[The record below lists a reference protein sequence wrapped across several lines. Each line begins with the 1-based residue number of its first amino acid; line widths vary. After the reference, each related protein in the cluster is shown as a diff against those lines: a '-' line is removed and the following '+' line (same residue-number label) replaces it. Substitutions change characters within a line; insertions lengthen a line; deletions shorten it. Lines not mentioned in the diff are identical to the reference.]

1 MAIDHDA
8 SEENNQPDHD
18 GNRDEKAPPRK
29 RWATERDEPVTTIGR
44 HRNIMDVHLSLA
56 VAPAGDDDVDSH
68 VNSVGTR
75 IGVSKGRAT
84 VYCDVGTMLRRM
96 PRILE
101 FCRSGALPH
110 ERLSTIAKS
119 IVAVS
124 DNNLPEVEKRFLR
137 YLRPRK
143 DFQALPG
150 PRVFAR
156 ELRRIVESVEPISTP
171 PDDDE
176 PQPVTGES
184 YGVDNEYPG
193 DHGSME
199 VIMRKDRLAEFDAT
213 VRAIKDAKVKAGEDC
228 SYTDAMIAMSRG
240 DFAGAKVTMNI
251 YVDGDADEDDVQ
263 VWLDGAGWLPKY
275 VSEEWLARAAV
286 VRLSADSQT
295 GGYAPTEAQKARV
308 RGRDGQC
315 RFPGCDVPA
324 HRCQVDHV
332 INFNPDAAKNPLIHA
347 NDRHLLPLGVYLDW
361 LSGGQP
367 KGTPG
372 MRTAE
377 GVGAGFVVGNDANNL
392 GVTATWNLQCLCQ
405 HHHNLK
411 TSRHWHA
418 QMHPD
423 GSVTWSDHTGEAK
436 ATTVPHG
443 PIAHIKRQTFAQ
455 RATRLASTIHGDN
468 LRRMKAEADAAKAME
483 QADIDAALRRHA
495 RETAKYE
502 EELAEFTAGPLNSAD
517 PAVAAEARA
526 LADAAD
532 DGWPCVEDP
541 TWDPTWDPDKE
552 TSDMKRRDGRNAAD
566 DTTDDIWASAPMK
579 RNPDMIDDEW
589 TEWNRKCAAGEWEG
603 VGPETGSAP
612 EPQPGTVSDSRFHPH
627 SDSLPRSVCRPHRR
641 RATIDAEPGSA
652 PEPPPP
658 LGPHPDIPF

>member
-75 IGVSKGRAT
+75 IGLSKGRAT

-124 DNNLPEVEKRFLR
+124 DDNLPEVEKRFLR

-213 VRAIKDAKVKAGEDC
+213 VRAIKDAKVKAGQDC

-263 VWLDGAGWLPKY
+263 VWLDGAGW
-275 VSEEWLARAAV
+275 
-286 VRLSADSQT
+286 
-295 GGYAPTEAQKARV
+295 
-308 RGRDGQC
+308 
-315 RFPGCDVPA
+315 
-324 HRCQVDHV
+324 
-332 INFNPDAAKNPLIHA
+332 
-347 NDRHLLPLGVYLDW
+347 
-361 LSGGQP
+361 
-367 KGTPG
+367 
-372 MRTAE
+372 
-377 GVGAGFVVGNDANNL
+377 
-392 GVTATWNLQCLCQ
+392 
-405 HHHNLK
+405 
-411 TSRHWHA
+411 
-418 QMHPD
+418 
-423 GSVTWSDHTGEAK
+423 
-436 ATTVPHG
+436 
-443 PIAHIKRQTFAQ
+443 
-455 RATRLASTIHGDN
+455 
-468 LRRMKAEADAAKAME
+468 
-483 QADIDAALRRHA
+483 
-495 RETAKYE
+495 
-502 EELAEFTAGPLNSAD
+502 
-517 PAVAAEARA
+517 
-526 LADAAD
+526 
-532 DGWPCVEDP
+532 
-541 TWDPTWDPDKE
+541 
-552 TSDMKRRDGRNAAD
+552 
-566 DTTDDIWASAPMK
+566 
-579 RNPDMIDDEW
+579 
-589 TEWNRKCAAGEWEG
+589 
-603 VGPETGSAP
+603 
-612 EPQPGTVSDSRFHPH
+612 
-627 SDSLPRSVCRPHRR
+627 
-641 RATIDAEPGSA
+641 
-652 PEPPPP
+652 
-658 LGPHPDIPF
+658 